1 MSYQMISFFQL
12 FQILKPFYCL
22 LAHLLTFA
30 IFIFIIF
37 CTDWWTEIQ
46 SIVFILLNHLNY
58 MIIISLQIR
67 PDIKSRNIEM
77 RNQLDLFVNVLHCT
91 SKKGV
96 KTRHDDIDI
105 CVIRQN
111 TQGRYAFDFYLNL
124 AEYNKILS
132 EHLANKYFNI

>member
-12 FQILKPFYCL
+12 FRILKPFYYL

-46 SIVFILLNHLNY
+46 SIVFILLNYLNY
-58 MIIISLQIR
+58 IIIISLQIR

>member
-1 MSYQMISFFQL
+1 
-12 FQILKPFYCL
+12 
-22 LAHLLTFA
+22 
-30 IFIFIIF
+30 
-37 CTDWWTEIQ
+37 
-46 SIVFILLNHLNY
+46 
-58 MIIISLQIR
+58 
-67 PDIKSRNIEM
+67 M

-124 AEYNKILS
+124 AEYDKILS

>member
-12 FQILKPFYCL
+12 FRILKPFYYL

-46 SIVFILLNHLNY
+46 SIVFILLNYLNH